1 MALDDLKQTVLNNI
15 IQILSGSSLS
25 EEPFFL
31 GVLNRLESLGY
42 TIKETD
48 SWMISFSVQKVENTI
63 KNDCNVSSVPD
74 GLYSVATD
82 MICGEFLFAKKQ
94 TGQLEDF
101 NLEAALKSVQAG
113 DTTVTYA
120 IGDASMT
127 PEQRLNSL
135 ISYLMTKGKGEFACY
150 RKIKW

>member
-1 MALDDLKQTVLNNI
+1 MLEDVTK
-15 IQILSGSSLS
+15 
-25 EEPFFL
+25 
-31 GVLNRLESLGY
+31 RLESFGY
-42 TIKETD
+42 EVTED
-48 SWMISFSVQKVENTI
+48 DAWMIEFLIQKIENSI
-63 KNDCNVSSVPD
+63 KADCNVSSVPD

>member
-25 EEPFFL
+25 EEPFLL

-135 ISYLMTKGKGEFACY
+135 ISYLMTKGKGEFVYY